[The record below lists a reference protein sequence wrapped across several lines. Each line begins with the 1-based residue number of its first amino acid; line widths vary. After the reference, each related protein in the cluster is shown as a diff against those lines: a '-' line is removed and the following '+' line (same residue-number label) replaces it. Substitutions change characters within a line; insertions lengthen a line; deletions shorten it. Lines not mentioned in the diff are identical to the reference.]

1 MTFAARIDA
10 AAAQLRDGVAQH
22 APAAF
27 ASSLGAEDMVVL
39 DLIARLDPALRDA
52 IETFTLD
59 TGRLPAETLALIDTA
74 RDRYG
79 LPIRVYHPDPA
90 AVDTYVAQHGRDAFY
105 ESIDLRK
112 RCCAIRKTEP
122 LARAL
127 AGKALWI
134 TGLRR
139 EQSVT
144 RASVDVIAF
153 DTANG
158 LMKLNPLA
166 DWTNTDVWAYLREH
180 DVPVNALHA
189 RGYPSI
195 GCAPCTR
202 AVRPG
207 EDPRAGRWWWE
218 QADTRECGLHVAPD
232 GRLVSRREHPI
243 PVIARSSD

>member
-1 MTFAARIDA
+1 MTFAIHIDTA
-10 AAAQLRDGVAQH
+10 AARLRDTVARH

-27 ASSLGAEDMVVL
+27 ASSFGAEDMVVL
-39 DLIARLDPALRDA
+39 DLLARLDPALRAA
-52 IETFTLD
+52 IEIFTLD
-59 TGRLPAETLALIDTA
+59 TGRLPAETLALIDVA

-79 LPIRVYHPDPA
+79 LPIRVYRPDPA
-90 AVDTYVAQHGRDAFY
+90 AVDAYVAAHGRDAFY

-144 RASVDVIAF
+144 RADVDVLAF
-153 DTANG
+153 DAANG

-166 DWTNTDVWAYLREH
+166 DWTNDDVWAYVRQH

-218 QADTRECGLHVAPD
+218 EANTRECGLHVATNS
-232 GRLVSRREHPI
+232 GLVPRREHSI
-243 PVIARSSD
+243 SVIARSSD